1 MFVVCWQVYMLV
13 DRFGENLQKE
23 LMMQLYCDHTFKQL
37 MSVSGDQPRL
47 GFSLVGFAASHA
59 DKVLCVFAQMRRG
72 RRGHGRRRCLR
83 CWRRRPR

>member
-1 MFVVCWQVYMLV
+1 MLV

-47 GFSLVGFAASHA
+47 GFPLVGFAAPA
-59 DKVLCVFAQMRRG
+59 TLTRCCV
-72 RRGHGRRRCLR
+72 CLR
-83 CWRRRPR
+83 R